1 MELSVESPPL
11 LVLVLVSE
19 YVLLMRNFEV
29 VVLRNFAKAPAN
41 RWDIRVHPQTR
52 RPGLHPSS
60 LLRLTRQRHYKQ
72 DQPSIWRHPLSLSL
86 WLSGS
91 LALSPEP
98 GGGSVRPPLM
108 KQVPPRPLTCTDSC
122 RRSPLLMW
130 TDRPSLSFSVFKRKF
145 QIPTSCEL
153 VPSENCE
160 IFHGAKTTVPQKTCW
175 GKERERRDG
184 RERERERE
192 PAKPSLQR
200 RQLFPL
206 GTTFARTEDRGRGPL
221 ARTVY
226 STSRWR
232 SPHWRPPLSVLLLGP
247 FFLGSL
253 KFLIQAA
260 FSREKFLTVACVSL
274 SHLHHGALSPS
285 LSPQQRQQH
294 CLHQRR
300 ATMSKNSLE
309 WEHIMKRAAPGSL
322 QPAGNAPVRPASAA
336 AATISTN
343 VGHPSA
349 TQAYLKDEV
358 LRVRG
363 FRQVKVTREGRENGG
378 RRAGIGKRSVSTSSA
393 SSSAAAAAAASA
405 TASRLSP
412 PPAASSSRVTAPP
425 SPPPAYP
432 PPAYDS
438 VVPSHKRG
446 SFPQTAGDSKTR
458 PPPPAYADSF
468 PPAAPSSAGSVLSSC
483 SSRTTTSSDGGV
495 LRPRD
500 YKPPPPNVGKRKQVS
515 FRITRSRSTRSTG
528 GTKPKGTPAQRSI
541 QRTAS
546 ASAISRPTRHH
557 ANGGDGERSSRGK
570 GRHVTVAKDGADSSR
585 ARSKEE
591 VSPAATRSSLRNETS
606 PSTAPPVPPPNEVSM
621 DVADLILGNFGG
633 QEGKPS
639 PRDSISKPMLVE
651 DEKSDR
657 PPATV
662 PSNPERS
669 HRPSAGSRKESLA
682 RPGAA
687 EGRTTDAS
695 RVPSRRSNRHPEA
708 AGQPKKSALEGNDRM
723 PADWRERSPS
733 KVVVVGADGW
743 AGLANGARSSNSK

>member
-1 MELSVESPPL
+1 
-11 LVLVLVSE
+11 
-19 YVLLMRNFEV
+19 
-29 VVLRNFAKAPAN
+29 LR
-41 RWDIRVHPQTR
+41 I
-52 RPGLHPSS
+52 
-60 LLRLTRQRHYKQ
+60 
-72 DQPSIWRHPLSLSL
+72 
-86 WLSGS
+86 
-91 LALSPEP
+91 
-98 GGGSVRPPLM
+98 
-108 KQVPPRPLTCTDSC
+108 
-122 RRSPLLMW
+122 
-130 TDRPSLSFSVFKRKF
+130 
-145 QIPTSCEL
+145 
-153 VPSENCE
+153 
-160 IFHGAKTTVPQKTCW
+160 
-175 GKERERRDG
+175 
-184 RERERERE
+184 
-192 PAKPSLQR
+192 
-200 RQLFPL
+200 
-206 GTTFARTEDRGRGPL
+206 
-221 ARTVY
+221 
-226 STSRWR
+226 
-232 SPHWRPPLSVLLLGP
+232 
-247 FFLGSL
+247 
-253 KFLIQAA
+253 
-260 FSREKFLTVACVSL
+260 
-274 SHLHHGALSPS
+274 
-285 LSPQQRQQH
+285 
-294 CLHQRR
+294 
-300 ATMSKNSLE
+300 
-309 WEHIMKRAAPGSL
+309 
-322 QPAGNAPVRPASAA
+322 
-336 AATISTN
+336 
-343 VGHPSA
+343 
-349 TQAYLKDEV
+349 
-358 LRVRG
+358 RG
-363 FRQVKVTREGRENGG
+363 FRQVKVTKEGRANGG
-378 RRAGIGKRSVSTSSA
+378 RRAGIGERSVSTSSA
-393 SSSAAAAAAASA
+393 SSSAAAAAARAAAAAARASAAAASA
-405 TASRLSP
+405 TAARLSP
-412 PPAASSSRVTAPP
+412 PAAASSSRVTAPP

-500 YKPPPPNVGKRKQVS
+500 
-515 FRITRSRSTRSTG
+515 
-528 GTKPKGTPAQRSI
+528 TPAQRSI